1 MLRPLPALSGR
12 GPPATTPLG
21 LPCAPCSRVT
31 RSVCQSCVSL
41 SGFWLSPPPSLSSFP
56 CSLSSCP
63 TPSLWRLPKL
73 IFCFPTCPPNFLLL
87 SWALSP
93 TPPQFSQK
101 KILLCPVMSACTQ
114 ASLSHKS
121 VRCVRSSCQLT
132 CAPNLSPPSWES
144 WGVSLDSD
152 PASLSPISPFPSG
165 HLHWPSL
172 CVFVVHFVSPHDGYR
187 TVIH

>member
-1 MLRPLPALSGR
+1 MTSWRLTSWSRWKISGKTASAPVSQTPHYRPPRNSFSASVRDTCLLRAASLGSWLSPPCSSGTPMLRPLPALSGR

-73 IFCFPTCPPNFLLL
+73 IFCFPICPPNFLLL
-87 SWALSP
+87 
-93 TPPQFSQK
+93 F
-101 KILLCPVMSACTQ
+101 
-114 ASLSHKS
+114 
-121 VRCVRSSCQLT
+121 
-132 CAPNLSPPSWES
+132 
-144 WGVSLDSD
+144 
-152 PASLSPISPFPSG
+152 
-165 HLHWPSL
+165 
-172 CVFVVHFVSPHDGYR
+172 
-187 TVIH
+187 